1 MQIPDCYDPVAQE
14 EHRQA
19 RWDRFAGKLPECA
32 LCRKKLLPGD
42 KFHAAGCMA
51 VCPSCV
57 EELNENIEIL
67 EENIND

>member
-1 MQIPDCYDPVAQE
+1 MKLHDCYDPVVRE
-14 EHRQA
+14 ERRQA
-19 RWDRFAGKLPECA
+19 RWDRITSKTPDCV

-42 KFHAAGCMA
+42 KFHTAGCMA